1 MCGIFGI
8 ITNQGNIS
16 LGKVVL
22 EGIKRLEYRGYDSC
36 GIVSLSNSKLYI
48 KKDSGK
54 IEEIQKKINLADIPS
69 NSKLALAHTRWA
81 THGKPTKVNSHPHLD
96 CYNKIAVVHNGIIE
110 NFLELRKELMKEGH
124 VFKSETDTEVIPHL
138 IENKL
143 KEGLNFKD
151 SVVEALKL
159 CKGAYGLAVCHVD
172 NPDLIIV
179 VRKESPLV
187 IGIEEGKTTYL
198 ASDIPAFLPLT
209 KKCYIMEDD
218 ELAVLKAGEAE
229 FYDIKNDKKIDK
241 ELQIIEWSIDAAEK
255 GGYEHFMLKEIY
267 EEPEALRRT
276 LKISKE
282 LLRTFANILWSAET
296 IYITAAGT
304 SFYASLAGKF
314 IVTRFLGKY
323 IQAIECSEFKTQ
335 LSNSL
340 KKDSVI
346 IAVSQSGETIDTV
359 EAIRW
364 ARSYTDVKILTI
376 TNVVG
381 STLTRY
387 SDKVIVTQAG
397 PEIGVAATKTYSTQV
412 LTLALIALEIA
423 KLRKVELESEI
434 EKYEIALRSTPQI
447 IENFLK
453 KNIDLIK
460 DIVDTLEK
468 SAQFFFLARGI
479 SIATAKEGGL
489 KLKEVACRFIEGYSA
504 AHAKHGPISLVRE
517 GFPIIFIAPPDE
529 TYQRLIGNVMEFKAR
544 GGKIISLIVE
554 SDKTISELSDLT
566 IKIPQPGDK
575 YHNIFSPITFI
586 PSLQLLAYY
595 TSLHHGLDPDKP
607 LNLSKTV
614 TVH

>member
-8 ITNQGNIS
+8 ITNQSNIS
-16 LGKVVL
+16 LGKTVL

-36 GIVSLSNSKLYI
+36 GIVALSNSKLYV

-54 IEEIQKKINLADIPS
+54 IEEIQKKINLADIPN

-81 THGKPTKVNSHPHLD
+81 THGKPTKINSHPHLD
-96 CYNKIAVVHNGIIE
+96 CNNKIAVVHNGIIE
-110 NFLELRKELMKEGH
+110 NFLDLRKELTQNGH
-124 VFKSETDTEVIPHL
+124 IFRSETDTEIIPHL
-138 IENKL
+138 IESEMK
-143 KEGLNFKD
+143 KGLNFKD
-151 SVVEALKL
+151 SVVESLKL
-159 CKGAYGLAVCHVD
+159 LKGAYGLAVCHAD
-172 NPDLIIV
+172 NPHSIIV
-179 VRKESPLV
+179 ARKESPLV
-187 IGIEEGKTTYL
+187 IGIDEGKTTYC

-209 KKCYIMEDD
+209 RKCYIMDDD
-218 ELAVLKAGEAE
+218 ELAILKAGEVE
-229 FYDIKNDKKIDK
+229 FFNLITNEKIEK
-241 ELQIIEWSIDAAEK
+241 ELRTIDWSIDAAEK

-267 EEPEALRRT
+267 EEPTAIRST

-282 LLRTFANILWSAET
+282 LLRIFANILWSAEN

-323 IQAIECSEFKTQ
+323 IQAIECSEFQTQ

-346 IAVSQSGETIDTV
+346 IAVSQSGETIDTI

-364 ARSYTDVKILTI
+364 AKTHKNVKILTI

-423 KLRKVELESEI
+423 KLRKVESEPEI

-453 KNIDLIK
+453 KYIDVIR

-489 KLKEVACRFIEGYSA
+489 KLKEVACRFVEGYSA

-529 TYQRLIGNVMEFKAR
+529 TYQRLIGNIMEFKAR

-554 SDKTISELSDLT
+554 SDKTISELSDFT

-586 PSLQLLAYY
+586 PALQLLSYY
-595 TSLHHGLDPDKP
+595 AALLHGLDPDKP